1 MLDRDGM
8 KKKCLIVS
16 IVGILAILFLSSV
29 TSTVSADWRDSTSLS
44 KNVYTLFIDQ
54 HMLIVWTLENT
65 GTSYF
70 DVWDF
75 TVHFDWQTSSSKHD
89 LLNSTKRILAGNLEY
104 FLLDITIPQV
114 GTGSHT
120 ANIEIVGEGSSD
132 WWPLTYSETDSFDVK
147 EIPPLEISCSV
158 NRSTGSPPLI
168 VQFTS
173 TVSGGLEPYEYF
185 WDFGDGN
192 NSTSPNPT
200 HTYLINGTYEVTLRV
215 TDSKT
220 AHQVKSDTITVIV
233 GDQNGWISYLIVIVI
248 LVIIIITVFILLRRS
263 NKGGQRHRYHGRMK
277 E

>member
-1 MLDRDGM
+1 MLDWNGM
-8 KKKCLIVS
+8 KKRCLIFS
-16 IVGILAILFLSSV
+16 IVGILTILLMSSV
-29 TSTVSADWRDSTSLS
+29 ANTVSADWRASASLS
-44 KNVYTLFIDQ
+44 KNISTLYVDQ
-54 HMLIVWTLENT
+54 RMLIVWTLENT

-75 TVHFDWQTSSSKHD
+75 TINFDWQTGTDKHD
-89 LLNSTKRILAGNLEY
+89 ILNSTKRILAGELQY
-104 FLLDITIPQV
+104 FLLDITIPQI

-120 ANIEIVGEGSSD
+120 ADIEISGEGSSD

-147 EIPPLEISCSV
+147 IIQPLEITCSV
-158 NRSTGSPPLI
+158 NRSTGSPPLV

-200 HTYLINGTYEVTLRV
+200 HTYMINGTYEVTLRV

-220 AHQVKSDTITVIV
+220 AHQVKSDTVTVIV
-233 GDQNGWISYLIVIVI
+233 GDQNGWISILIVIVI
-248 LVIIIITVFILLRRS
+248 SVIAIITVFFLLRRS